1 MLKLIRNS
9 NMPSKKSAHSG
20 KHHTSDN
27 SSATAL
33 KRKIQA
39 RVAPGNKKNTLF
51 GLYNVKS
58 TDGSAV
64 PQRGPNRGDQSTY
77 LYFKHIFPM
86 SIKSVTKQ

>member
-1 MLKLIRNS
+1 MLKIIRES
-9 NMPSKKSAHSG
+9 NMPSKKRAQSG
-20 KHHTSDN
+20 KHHTSNN
-27 SSATAL
+27 SSETAL

-58 TDGSAV
+58 TDGSTV
-64 PQRGPNRGDQSTY
+64 SQRAPNRGDQSTY

-86 SIKSVTKQ
+86 PLKTVTKQ

>member
-1 MLKLIRNS
+1 
-9 NMPSKKSAHSG
+9 MPSKKSAHSG

-33 KRKIQA
+33 KRKIQR
-39 RVAPGNKKNTLF
+39 RVGVNKKNTLF

-58 TDGSAV
+58 NDGSAV
-64 PQRGPNRGDQSTY
+64 PQRAPNRGDQSTY

-86 SIKSVTKQ
+86 PIKSVTKQ